1 MTGTNAAA
9 MRVGI
14 KRTPHQHSSHRLG
27 LRLWTL
33 LHAQS
38 LLNGPGSG
46 AHAIAFIEDD
56 YRRLR
61 TSCEELSNDKPA

>member
-1 MTGTNAAA
+1 LFASPGLGADHAWVSLDNWHPADGT
-9 MRVGI
+9 
-14 KRTPHQHSSHRLG
+14 
-27 LRLWTL
+27 WTL

-46 AHAIAFIEDD
+46 AHAIAFSEDD

-61 TSCEELSNDKPA
+61 TRVRS